1 MKKVLWLIVVALLT
15 FALLFTLIGCGKS
28 EPFTCSSCGKTITD
42 GKKHTVTDSYG
53 DRWDYCDNCY
63 KQLQDMKKGLEG

>member
-1 MKKVLWLIVVALLT
+1 MKKIICIALVLLI
-15 FALLFTLIGCGKS
+15 FTLTNGCGKS